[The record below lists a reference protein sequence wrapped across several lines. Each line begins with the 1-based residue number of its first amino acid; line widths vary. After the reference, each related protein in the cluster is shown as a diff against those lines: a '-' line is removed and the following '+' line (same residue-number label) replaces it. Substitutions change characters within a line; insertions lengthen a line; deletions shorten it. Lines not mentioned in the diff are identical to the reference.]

1 MTELETQ
8 AARRAGII
16 YTGISLGMTLFF
28 LALTFLTGK
37 SYTPVARAGGAVW
50 VFILTMIV
58 TMPIVIPTVKNKVMG
73 YGIKSKER

>member
-1 MTELETQ
+1 MTDRETK
-8 AARRAGII
+8 AARHAGAI
-16 YTGISLGMTLFF
+16 YTGISLGMALLF

-58 TMPIVIPTVKNKVMG
+58 TMPIVIPAVKNKG
-73 YGIKSKER
+73 NPLLGHNSQG